1 MKCDEEKPRC
11 RRCTS
16 TGRKCDGY
24 PATPPPGTIW
34 HRPKHLSH
42 GVGNPGEGRAL
53 HFFSEMAGP
62 YLAGPLDSYFWTR
75 LAMQFSQF
83 EPAVRHSLISISAL
97 YEQLQYGGSSS
108 SNNSTETATQPRA
121 LLSDNNFALGHY
133 NAAIRELKTL
143 NNEPLVLL
151 VCILFVCIE
160 FLQGNREAA
169 IEHCRHGIVI
179 YKNVED
185 AFPWTREY
193 LGPIFRR
200 LNMVPLFFGVL
211 PGTFPRVTEL
221 GDSFPAFAS
230 RTDAQFYLDDV
241 LNRAIHLVR
250 HGDMYSLGGRDP
262 ERDPVAP
269 EFLEEQVRINCALDD
284 WQRRFQEL
292 ESKSPTLPPDQV
304 KEQCNLVVRYNIARI
319 WVSTTFKGDEMVFDE
334 HIDAFKLMVDEADK
348 LDSVVGSSSSS
359 TQAQAQAQPP
369 PRFIFEMGFT
379 PMFYFVVMK
388 CRDLATR
395 IRALALVKTLGVA
408 RENMWDTS
416 GMWVT
421 GRRVIELEHGIKL
434 DADGQPCGDPAS
446 VDWTTRPPDGAR
458 SRSTSTDSKLTMQAD
473 ESGRMV
479 TGRMVG
485 FYMRSPEGNI
495 YIHSEFL
502 PEAVGPVPIEIDLNP
517 RLDIMVNP
525 YRTTP
530 GDQEPNS
537 GMSEAEEL
545 RHQSLPLC

>member
-1 MKCDEEKPRC
+1 MARKGNQKVRTGCLTC
-11 RRCTS
+11 N

-24 PATPPPGTIW
+24 PVRPPPGAIW
-34 HRPKHLSH
+34 HRPKHISN

-62 YLAGPLDSYFWTR
+62 YLAGPLDPYFWTR

-97 YEQLQYGGSSS
+97 YEQLQYG
-108 SNNSTETATQPRA
+108 NSTNTGSGSEQPRA
-121 LLSDNNFALGHY
+121 LLTDNNFALCHY
-133 NAAIRELKTL
+133 NAAIRELKAL

-241 LNRAIHLVR
+241 MNRTIHLVR

-269 EFLEEQVRINCALDD
+269 EFLEEQIRINCALDD
-284 WQRRFQEL
+284 WQLRFQEL
-292 ESKSPTLPPDQV
+292 ESKSPTPPPDQV
-304 KEQCNLVVRYNIARI
+304 KEQCSLVVRYNIARI
-319 WVSTTFKGDEMVFDE
+319 WVNTTFKGDEMVFDE

-348 LDSVVGSSSSS
+348 LGSVVGSPSASA
-359 TQAQAQAQPP
+359 AQAPP

-379 PMFYFVVMK
+379 PMFYFVVLK

-421 GRRVIELEHGIKL
+421 GRRVIELEHGINL
-434 DADGQPCGDPAS
+434 DANGQPCGDPAS

-458 SRSTSTDSKLTMQAD
+458 TRSTSTDSKMTMQAD

-479 TGRMVG
+479 TGRMAG

-525 YRTTP
+525 YKSTP
-530 GDQEPNS
+530 GVQEPS
-537 GMSEAEEL
+537 SDLSAVEESL
-545 RHQSLPLC
+545 QQSLPLA